1 MKYLAIDTSGDLLV
15 YLQVDE
21 KEYIKKLEGSQTK
34 HSLTLM
40 PFIEE
45 ILDEAKVN
53 LKELDFFAVV
63 IGPGSFTGIR
73 IGVATVKALAFA
85 NSKKVLSLTSF
96 DLIAY
101 ANNAPKK
108 ACCLVDANHDNY
120 YCAFYIDK
128 QLVNA
133 PSFKSCE
140 QLKDNLADFTVCSFK
155 YTLFPGEII
164 CDNLS
169 GLKNAVIAKHNSL
182 TDYNNVEP
190 LYVKRS
196 QAEEEIC

>member
-21 KEYIKKLEGSQTK
+21 KEFVKKLEGSQTK

-40 PFIEE
+40 PFLEE

-53 LKELDFFAVV
+53 LSELDFFAVV
-63 IGPGSFTGIR
+63 TGPGSFTGIR
-73 IGVATVKALAFA
+73 IGVATIKALAFA

-101 ANNAPKK
+101 ASNAPQRV
-108 ACCLVDANHDNY
+108 CCLVDANHDNY
-120 YCAFYIDK
+120 YCAFYSDK
-128 QLVNA
+128 QLVNS
-133 PSFKSCE
+133 PSFMSYE
-140 QLKDNLADFTVCSFK
+140 QLRENLADFTPSSFK
-155 YTLFPGEII
+155 QTLFESGII
-164 CDNLS
+164 CDSLS
-169 GLKNAVIAKHNSL
+169 GLKNAVIAKVNDI

-196 QAEEEIC
+196 QAEEESC

>member
-15 YLQVDE
+15 YLQVD
-21 KEYIKKLEGSQTK
+21 KNEYMKKLEGSQTK

-53 LKELDFFAVV
+53 LSELDFFAVV

-73 IGVATVKALAFA
+73 IGVATIKALAFA

-101 ANNAPKK
+101 ADNAPQRV
-108 ACCLVDANHDNY
+108 CCLVDANHDNY
-120 YCAFYIDK
+120 YCAFYSDK
-128 QLVNA
+128 RLVDN
-133 PSFKSCE
+133 PSFMSFE
-140 QLKDNLADFTVCSFK
+140 QLNENLADFTPASFK
-155 YTLFPGEII
+155 QTLFESGII
-164 CDNLS
+164 CDSLD
-169 GLKNAVIAKHNSL
+169 GLKNAVAVKANDL
-182 TDYNNVEP
+182 TNYNNVEP

-196 QAEEEIC
+196 QAEEESC

>member
-15 YLQVDE
+15 YLQVE
-21 KEYIKKLEGSQTK
+21 GKEFVKKLEGSQTK

-45 ILDEAKVN
+45 ILDEAKISLN
-53 LKELDFFAVV
+53 SLDFFAVV

-85 NSKKVLSLTSF
+85 SSKKVLVLTSF
-96 DLIAY
+96 DLLAY
-101 ANNAPKK
+101 SNNAPEN

-120 YCAFYIDK
+120 YCAFYRAK
-128 QLVNA
+128 QLVNS
-133 PSFKSCE
+133 PCFLSYD
-140 QLKDNLADFTVCSFK
+140 QLKQSLGDFSTCSQK
-155 YTLFPGEII
+155 ETLFNDCVI
-164 CDNLS
+164 CDSIS
-169 GLKNAVIAKHNSL
+169 GLKNAVEAKSNNL
-182 TDYNNVEP
+182 TDYNDIEP